1 MRALGKRKWRHIEGT
16 DMYLGKQTDVPIG
29 LTPNEIRDLLCES
42 LKNRQL
48 RKVLLIPPDY
58 TRYHSNA
65 GFITC
70 EYWKML
76 TAAGCQVDVMPA
88 LGSHEKVSRMQWEDM
103 YPDIPYAKM
112 IVHNWRTDV
121 VKIGEVPGDFLSEI
135 TDGFW
140 REPISCE
147 VNRRIM
153 DPEYDLILS
162 IGQVVPHEVV
172 GMSNESKNIFV
183 GTGGKEM
190 INKSHMICSVCGI
203 ENAMGL
209 DHTPVRKIFDYC
221 KERYLADRPILY
233 VLTVT
238 TAKEDCIVTHGV
250 FIGNDREPLERAIA
264 LSQKW
269 NITCV
274 DRPIKK
280 CVVYL
285 TDTEFKSFWVG
296 SKAIYRTRMALDNGG
311 ELLVLAPGLKA
322 YGEDK
327 TIDNIIK
334 KYGYCG
340 RDSILEAIKTDED
353 LKNNLGAAAQIIMAS
368 PEGRFSVTFAVRDMP
383 TACVEAVGFRGV
395 TYDEAINRYDP
406 QKLLPG
412 WNCMDDGEEI
422 FFIQNP
428 ALGLWKKRSM

>member
-1 MRALGKRKWRHIEGT
+1 MRALGKRKGRHIEGT
-16 DMYLGKQTDVPIG
+16 DMYLGKQTDIPIG
-29 LTPNEIRDLLCES
+29 LTPNKIRDLLCES

-70 EYWKML
+70 EYWKIL

-88 LGSHEKVSRMQWEDM
+88 LGSHEKVSQM
-103 YPDIPYAKM
+103 
-112 IVHNWRTDV
+112 
-121 VKIGEVPGDFLSEI
+121 L
-135 TDGFW
+135 
-140 REPISCE
+140 
-147 VNRRIM
+147 NRRIM

-250 FIGNDREPLERAIA
+250 FIGSDREPLERAIA

-274 DRPIKK
+274 DRPIRK

-327 TIDNIIK
+327 AIDNIIK

-428 ALGLWKKRSM
+428 ALGLWKKRRM